1 MECITKSSLESY
13 MQENIWSKIGAQ
25 SSTFHPELHRG
36 SLPEPLE
43 MAHRVS
49 VGQGSRSV
57 KPGPITLVQPAK
69 DCLSGI
75 GIFSTAEDFSKLL
88 AAILKDGAPLLSKHS
103 TDILFQPHLSDA
115 SRCAMPK
122 PLGSQM
128 RRILEIKNVND
139 IHQADHTLGG
149 TINTKDIPGRRRAG
163 TVNWSGLPNLHWV
176 RLPFNS
182 NSMWKNSL
190 HLINIRFVLVD

>member
-69 DCLSGI
+69 NCLGGI

-88 AAILKDGAPLLSKHS
+88 AAILKDGGPLLSKHS
-103 TDILFQPHLSDA
+103 TDILLQPHLSDA

-128 RRILEIKNVND
+128 RRILGIKNVND

-182 NSMWKNSL
+182 NSL
-190 HLINIRFVLVD
+190 